1 MGEVYRARD
10 TRLSRDVAIKVL
22 PAAYAQDPDRLRR
35 FRQEAIAA
43 SALNHPN
50 ILTVHDVGEVD
61 GSPYVV
67 SELLEGE
74 TLRQR
79 LAAGALP
86 ARKAVA
92 IATQIAEG
100 LAAAHEKGIVHRDL
114 KPENLFVTTD
124 ERVKILDFGLAKLRR
139 PEEGAEPGSGAKTV
153 TAGTESGVVLGTLG
167 YMSPEQVRGQPAD
180 PRSDIFALGA
190 TLYEMLTGRRAFQ
203 GASAADTMSA
213 ILREEPGPLPSAP
226 DSSPVLAQ
234 IVRRCLEKSPVER
247 FQSARDLRFA
257 LQESVRE
264 PDASPRPPPQSLSV
278 RSILWAAGATLLLVG
293 MWLVR
298 SCSPAPRMELDSA
311 VTVRSLAVL
320 PLENLSNDPEQE
332 YFADGMTEAL
342 LTDVARLGAIRVV
355 SRTSA
360 MRYKGTGKTLPEIA
374 RELGVD
380 AVVEGSVLHSG
391 DRVRISAQLIHAA
404 TDRHLWAESYE
415 RDAEDVLTLQ
425 REIAREIADAIRLQ
439 LTDET
444 QARLRAPAAVN
455 PEAHREYLQG
465 RFQWYK
471 RTPEGFGRAIRHFE
485 RALEIDPSFALA
497 YAGLGDCYV
506 LLPADGI
513 GLAAPHDALPKA
525 HAAATRALQIDEGLA
540 EAHATLAYERF
551 YAWDWEAAEREF
563 RRALEL
569 NPSYSVAHFWY
580 AVSLAARGRHEDAAR
595 EAREAQ
601 VLDPVAAIITAGVS
615 WMDHLSRDFEGAVA
629 EAHKALE
636 LEPDFPIAHHRLG
649 LALAELGRYEE
660 AIRALEAAARS
671 RRTPGAVAALGH
683 VSALSGD
690 AAAARA
696 ALAELERAARTEYVS
711 AYHFALIHIG
721 LGQKAEA
728 LRFLEEAY
736 EEGAWTVTFANVEPA
751 LDPLRHESRFRELV
765 RRLGLP
771 DATR

>member
-10 TRLSRDVAIKVL
+10 PRLSRDVAIKVL
-22 PAAYAQDPDRLRR
+22 PESLSRDPDRLRR
-35 FRQEAIAA
+35 FQQEARAA

-50 ILTVHDVGEVD
+50 ILAVYDVGEAD
-61 GSPYVV
+61 GLPYVV
-67 SELLEGE
+67 TELLEGE
-74 TLRQR
+74 TLQQR
-79 LAAGALP
+79 LAGGALP
-86 ARKAVA
+86 PRQAVA
-92 IATQIAEG
+92 IASQVAEG

-114 KPENLFVTTD
+114 KPENLFVTRD
-124 ERVKILDFGLAKLRR
+124 ERVKILDFGLAKLAR
-139 PEEGAEPGSGAKTV
+139 PDEGLPAPSHAPTA
-153 TAGTESGVVLGTLG
+153 TAGTEPGVVLGTVG
-167 YMSPEQVRGQPAD
+167 YMSPEQVRGQAAD
-180 PRSDIFALGA
+180 PRSDLFALGA
-190 TLYEMLTGRRAFQ
+190 TLYEMRTGRRAFQ
-203 GASAADTMSA
+203 GASPADTMSA
-213 ILREEPGPLPSAP
+213 ILREDPTLPPASSAS
-226 DSSPVLAQ
+226 DSALEQ
-234 IVRRCLEKSPVER
+234 IVRRCLEKSPVDR
-247 FQSARDLRFA
+247 FQSARDLGFA
-257 LQESVRE
+257 LKESLRE
-264 PDASPRPPPQSLSV
+264 APRESKAPTRRL
-278 RSILWAAGATLLLVG
+278 LWAAGLAGALAL
-293 MWLVR
+293 
-298 SCSPAPRMELDSA
+298 SA
-311 VTVRSLAVL
+311 VWFLRSRGTPARSAPVSVRSLAVL

-649 LALAELGRYEE
+649 LALAELRRYEE

-721 LGQKAEA
+721 LGEKAEA
-728 LRFLEEAY
+728 LRFLEKAY

-751 LDPLRHESRFRELV
+751 LDPLRQEPRFRELV